1 MSLCSSSKLPELFA
15 TERCGDKQ
23 YQQGQ
28 NWFRKVHGHTSHT
41 WTAGPCSNSMD
52 QKKFQKFLESW
63 YKWILGL
70 SREVLFKIPSTM
82 ILDTR
87 KVEGEWIA
95 EGGQAYMLLL
105 TIIILPQREKNTG
118 LDQPLF

>member
-1 MSLCSSSKLPELFA
+1 ML
-15 TERCGDKQ
+15 
-23 YQQGQ
+23 QQ
-28 NWFRKVHGHTSHT
+28 HG
-41 WTAGPCSNSMD
+41 P
-52 QKKFQKFLESW
+52 KKFQKFLESW

-95 EGGQAYMLLL
+95 EERQAYMLLL
-105 TIIILPQREKNTG
+105 TIIILPQ
-118 LDQPLF
+118 

>member
-1 MSLCSSSKLPELFA
+1 
-15 TERCGDKQ
+15 
-23 YQQGQ
+23 
-28 NWFRKVHGHTSHT
+28 
-41 WTAGPCSNSMD
+41 
-52 QKKFQKFLESW
+52 
-63 YKWILGL
+63 
-70 SREVLFKIPSTM
+70 M